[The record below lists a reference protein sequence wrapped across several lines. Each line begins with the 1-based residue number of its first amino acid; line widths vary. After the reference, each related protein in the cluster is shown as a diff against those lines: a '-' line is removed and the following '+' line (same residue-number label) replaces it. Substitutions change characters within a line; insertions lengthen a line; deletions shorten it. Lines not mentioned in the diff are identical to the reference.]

1 MKTKIL
7 FILFLIWNGAL
18 FSYLKSLHNLH
29 ASIFDIWNAYT
40 PEYWIKPATF
50 EYYNRYIFIPLDAE
64 WRECLIKINT
74 KL

>member
-7 FILFLIWNGAL
+7 FILFLIWNRV
-18 FSYLKSLHNLH
+18 FFIYLKSLSNLH

-50 EYYNRYIFIPLDAE
+50 EYYNRHIFMPMDAR
-64 WRECLIKINT
+64 WREYLIKINT